1 VLPTTPVSRLAQMG
15 CSSKCLR
22 NVVFSVCVVWGE
34 VFPCCLTRDVQ
45 CLYPFP
51 GQEKTRSGTEV
62 RAL

>member
-1 VLPTTPVSRLAQMG
+1 MLYFLFVRFGM
-15 CSSKCLR
+15 KY
-22 NVVFSVCVVWGE
+22 
-34 VFPCCLTRDVQ
+34 FPCCLTRDVQ